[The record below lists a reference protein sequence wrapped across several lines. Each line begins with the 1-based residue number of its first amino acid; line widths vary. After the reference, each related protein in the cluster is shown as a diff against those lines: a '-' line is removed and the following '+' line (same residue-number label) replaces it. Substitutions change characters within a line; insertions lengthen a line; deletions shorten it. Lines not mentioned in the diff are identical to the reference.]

1 MEFITNILT
10 SMPFQL
16 ASAVSIFLLGMHFL
30 GEGLK
35 NAAQDKLKTFFDRGI
50 KNRFA
55 GTLIGAIVT
64 IIWQSSSA
72 TTVMVIGFINA
83 GLMTLTQASGV
94 IIGANIGTTLTGHIM
109 AIRISDYIPLFMSIG
124 GVLFLFLKKEKTKE
138 IGKVLFGFGLLF
150 TGLGAMSTAMR
161 PLAQSD
167 FFADIILLLEGNLF
181 LGIMVGMIMTALL
194 NSSSAATAVILSLA
208 VSDAI
213 GLYVA
218 IPIIFGMNIGT
229 CLTGIISSIGAN
241 KSSKRAAFFLLF
253 FNIIG
258 TIIFVPFVNPLTD
271 LVQSWGGDTAQQI
284 ANTHTVFNVVTALL
298 ILPFSHLL
306 IKLVSR
312 IIKDDSES
320 GNAVNRLDIR
330 FLNNPA
336 IAFDQA
342 FKESLRMCQLSL
354 ENLDLSSDALL
365 NRKNC
370 KFKKFFANEEEI
382 NQLEY
387 EISNF
392 LTSIPAEHMTESFSN
407 KITAMIKITNDIE
420 RIGDHAKNIVEVAQ
434 EVNDAGLNFSNEA
447 QLALKEM
454 FNLTKNAVIAA
465 SRSFEFNDLNQAA
478 LTIGFENEID
488 ALEEQLRDEH
498 IYRLNKKLCHAQSG
512 VLFLDTISNLERVG
526 DHSKNIAEYVIKT
539 NETA

>member
-1 MEFITNILT
+1 MEFITNVLT

-35 NAAQDKLKTFFDRGI
+35 NAAQDKLKTFFDKGI
-50 KNRFA
+50 KNRLA

-109 AIRISDYIPLFMSIG
+109 AIRISDYIPLFMTIG

-213 GLYVA
+213 GLYVV

-258 TIIFVPFVNPLTD
+258 TLIFVPFVTPLTS
-271 LVQSWGGDTAQQI
+271 LVQSWGGDIPQQI
-284 ANTHTVFNVVTALL
+284 ANTHTIFNVVTALL

-312 IIKDDSES
+312 IIKDDSPTA
-320 GNAVNRLDIR
+320 NAVNRLDIR

-342 FKESLRMCQLSL
+342 FQESLRMCQLSI

-370 KFKKFFANEEEI
+370 KFEKFFENEEEI

-392 LTSIPAEHMTESFSN
+392 LTSIPAEHMTEAFSN

-434 EVNDAGLNFSNEA
+434 EVNDGSLTFSNDA

-454 FNLTKNAVIAA
+454 FNLTKKAVILA
-465 SRSFEFNDLNQAA
+465 SQSFEFNDLDKAES
-478 LTIGFENEID
+478 TINVENEID
-488 ALEEQLRDEH
+488 ILEEQLRDEH
-498 IYRLNKKLCHAQSG
+498 IYRLNKKLCHAASG
-512 VLFLDTISNLERVG
+512 VLFLDTISNLERIG
-526 DHSKNIAEYVIKT
+526 DHSKNISEYVIKT
-539 NETA
+539 NEAV